1 MFEVLTRCGIG
12 RIGRWSLDDKR
23 VETPNVF
30 FISTD
35 RIEPPE
41 DAELL
46 LTGTPIK
53 NKKISLV
60 DSGSLFSKKTLEGN
74 VIPPALGYPLS
85 CNELNK
91 YAFNLNEFDGKICVI
106 YGDSSI
112 LKAVDIDKKAEVYVI
127 GSAAELFHYPK
138 RFIET
143 IVTLR
148 KAIGY
153 QKILYVPGIALP
165 NNIAFLIYCGIDL
178 VDGVALI
185 VAARQT
191 YFLTSTGRF
200 NLAKMKELPCHCPA
214 CIEGIKNF
222 DHLLKHNYYAMRSE
236 IRLIRNHIKNGN
248 LRELVEMR
256 IRSSPWMVSAL
267 RELDHRHYHFQEE
280 YFAVNGGRLLACS
293 KESLH
298 RPDIKR
304 FRERIKTRYKKPD
317 SAKIL
322 LLLPC
327 SAKKPYST
335 SKSHLSFKRTI
346 MASGN
351 PNAIHEVVVTSP
363 LGVVPKELELIY
375 PAQQYD
381 VPVSGDWD
389 ADEISMIKEGVEYL
403 ISGNKYDA
411 VITHLPQDMEFV
423 DEFICNID
431 IGTVKTCEDK
441 PTSPRSLSN
450 LENTLNTLISP
461 YQKISRKSR
470 RIEDLT
476 SIARYQFGLVGEK
489 LIENCV
495 IRGRYPNLRIF
506 KDEMQIGMLTGRRGM
521 ISLTIA
527 GAEILAENNAYC
539 VEIDDFEP
547 KGSIFAVGVSNA
559 DEQIRIGDDVVV
571 THNGG
576 VRAVGVALMSPKE
589 MVESTRGEAVKIRHK
604 VSKK

>member
-23 VETPNVF
+23 VGTPNVL

-46 LTGTPIK
+46 LTSKPIK
-53 NKKISLV
+53 SKKISLV
-60 DSGSLFSKKTLEGN
+60 DSGSFFSRKSLEGN

-91 YAFNLNEFDGKICVI
+91 YAFKLNEFDGRICVI

-112 LKAVDIDKKAEVYVI
+112 LKAVDIDKKAEIYI
-127 GSAAELFHYPK
+127 LGSASELFHYPK

-165 NNIAFLIYCGIDL
+165 NNIALLVYCGVDL

-185 VAARQT
+185 VAARQN

-200 NLAKMKELPCHCPA
+200 NLNEMKELPCHCPV
-214 CIEGIKNF
+214 CIKGIDSF
-222 DHLLKHNYYAMRSE
+222 DQLLEHNYYAMRSE
-236 IRLIRNHIKNGN
+236 IRLIENHIKNGN

-280 YFAVNGGRLLACS
+280 YFAVNGGLLLACS
-293 KESLH
+293 NESLY
-298 RPDIKR
+298 RPDIKI

-335 SKSHLSFKRTI
+335 SRSHLLFRKAVT
-346 MASGN
+346 AGGN
-351 PNAIHEVVVTSP
+351 PNVIHEVVVTSP
-363 LGVVPKELELIY
+363 LGIVPKELELIY

-389 ADEISMIKEGVEYL
+389 ADEISMIKEGVESL
-403 ISGNKYDA
+403 LSGNKYDA
-411 VITHLPQDMEFV
+411 VVTHLPQDMEFV
-423 DEFICNID
+423 DEFIFNIG
-431 IGTVKTCEDK
+431 INPVKTCEDK
-441 PTSPRSLSN
+441 PTSNKSLSN
-450 LENTLNTLISP
+450 LENTLDTITSS

-489 LIENCV
+489 LLENCT

-506 KDEMQIGMLTGRRGM
+506 KNEKQIGMLTGRRGM

-559 DEQIRIGDDVVV
+559 DKQIRIGDDAVII
-571 THNGG
+571 HRDEL
-576 VRAVGVALMSPKE
+576 RAVGVALMSSKE
-589 MVESTRGEAVKIRHK
+589 MIESTRGEAIKIRHK

>member
-35 RIEPPE
+35 RIKPPE

-46 LTGTPIK
+46 LTSTPIK

-91 YAFNLNEFDGKICVI
+91 YAFNLNTFDGKICVI

-178 VDGVALI
+178 MDGVALI
-185 VAARQT
+185 VAARQN

-222 DHLLKHNYYAMRSE
+222 DQLLKHNYYAMRSE

-267 RELDHRHYHFQEE
+267 RELDHRHYQFQEE
-280 YFAVNGGRLLACS
+280 YFAVNGGGLLACS
-293 KESLH
+293 NESLH

-335 SKSHLSFKRTI
+335 SRSHLSFKKAI

-351 PNAIHEVVVTSP
+351 PNAVHEVVVTSP

-389 ADEISMIKEGVEYL
+389 ADEISMIKEGVESL
-403 ISGNKYDA
+403 LSGNKYDA
-411 VITHLPQDMEFV
+411 VVTHLPQDMEFI
-423 DEFICNID
+423 DEFICSIGID
-431 IGTVKTCEDK
+431 LEKTCEDK

-476 SIARYQFGLVGEK
+476 SISRYQFGLVGKK
-489 LIENCV
+489 LLENCV

-506 KDEMQIGMLTGRRGM
+506 KNEMQIGMLTGRRGM

-571 THNGG
+571 THNDG

-604 VSKK
+604 ISKK